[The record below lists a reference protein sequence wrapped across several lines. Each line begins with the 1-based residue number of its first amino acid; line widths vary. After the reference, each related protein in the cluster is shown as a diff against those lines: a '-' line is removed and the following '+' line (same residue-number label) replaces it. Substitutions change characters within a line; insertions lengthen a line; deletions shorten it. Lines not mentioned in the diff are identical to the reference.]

1 MARSDGGI
9 KITRDI
15 SAINEQLKELNKEFR
30 ASSKEIKSLDKALKL
45 DPKNIKV
52 AEQYTKELEAQIQ
65 TCTKQLQALA
75 AKQKEYDAQNVDQA
89 SAEYRQLENQIAS
102 TEAQLSSLEKKTKDL
117 NKTDLSKLNS
127 AFKTIGK
134 TCLSIVGSIFS
145 IGKAYASS
153 ADEIQKAIDKFGG
166 TAEEWQLN
174 SNAWDKVTGD
184 SSAYESVLSAVTSN
198 LAQVQKESAKVGKV
212 LEQLGLTFDDL
223 KGKSSTEA
231 LEMYVNALRQ
241 IGDEAT
247 RQNLAVALFGESA
260 GVSVS
265 QMVNTSTAALEE
277 YNAAMEE
284 AGLLTNEQV
293 EAGAA
298 LQDTFD
304 YLKQT
309 LLKLVADLGSSFKPM
324 VEGLVNLLRGLT
336 PILAAIGKGLSAIG
350 PGGAVAIAVF
360 GSLISILPTL
370 VTMMA
375 ALKMTTGQMAT
386 AIIALST
393 LALASAVSVGAI
405 VGGLSTSSSGS
416 SSGSVE
422 LKPVDYST
430 LEAEASQTESN
441 NINAQ
446 GSSQTSGNTI
456 VNNYYDNS
464 TMNNNID
471 SSVDY
476 EEMIEYIND
485 KKRVQIGG

>member
-1 MARSDGGI
+1 MARGDGGI

-15 SAINEQLKELNKEFR
+15 SAINDQLKELNKEFR
-30 ASSKEIKSLDKALKL
+30 ASSKEIRNLDKALKL
-45 DPKNIKV
+45 DPKNVKV
-52 AEQYTKELEAQIQ
+52 TEQYTKELEAQIQ

-75 AKQKEYDAQNVDQA
+75 AKQKEYDAQKVDQA

-309 LLKLVADLGSSFKPM
+309 LLKLVADLGLP
-324 VEGLVNLLRGLT
+324 LLE
-336 PILAAIGKGLSAIG
+336 K
-350 PGGAVAIAVF
+350 
-360 GSLISILPTL
+360 
-370 VTMMA
+370 
-375 ALKMTTGQMAT
+375 
-386 AIIALST
+386 
-393 LALASAVSVGAI
+393 
-405 VGGLSTSSSGS
+405 
-416 SSGSVE
+416 
-422 LKPVDYST
+422 D
-430 LEAEASQTESN
+430 
-441 NINAQ
+441 
-446 GSSQTSGNTI
+446 
-456 VNNYYDNS
+456 
-464 TMNNNID
+464 
-471 SSVDY
+471 
-476 EEMIEYIND
+476 
-485 KKRVQIGG
+485 